1 MTNIVTST
9 QALERLDDRV
19 VSLLRYWDELR
30 AGRPVPGRVEISPTS
45 ITRHLSRICI
55 LERPR
60 AGTVRIRLAGA
71 TLSSRMGMELRGM
84 PFRSL
89 FDLDHRSQAM
99 DAVETAMITP
109 GISILSLARPG
120 NGNAQHEGQMII
132 LPLSDTRGALTRAVV
147 LYSEA
152 AAATPYVNDLRG
164 RFQITDHMLVD
175 IPEGADLPGLSEHT
189 PRPAPARPKLAHG
202 SQPTLSMAQAAP
214 RIEAREM
221 NNHERPVFQV
231 IDGGLT

>member
-1 MTNIVTST
+1 MTDFVAPT
-9 QALERLDDRV
+9 QAFERLDERV
-19 VSLLRYWDELR
+19 ISLLRYWDELR

-55 LERPR
+55 IERPR

-71 TLSSRMGMELRGM
+71 TISSRMGMELRGM

-89 FDLDHRSQAM
+89 FDLNHRSQAM
-99 DAVETAMITP
+99 DAIETAMITP
-109 GISILSLARPG
+109 AISVLSLARSG
-120 NGNAQHEGQMII
+120 NGGAQYEGQMII

-152 AAATPYVNDLRG
+152 AAATPYVNELRG
-164 RFQITDHMLVD
+164 RFEITEHMMLD
-175 IPEGADLPGLSEHT
+175 IPDGTDLPGLSTHT
-189 PRPAPARPKLAHG
+189 ARPAPQKPKLAHVA
-202 SQPTLSMAQAAP
+202 SQVRAQIAP
-214 RIEAREM
+214 RVVASEL

-231 IDGGLT
+231 IDGGLS